1 MIGKDIATVA
11 KKSRKRINVFIVVIG
26 YFSLLYIKYQF
37 QKGRIP
43 FPNPED
49 IEKKKIDKIS

>member
-49 IEKKKIDKIS
+49 IKKK